1 VFQYQDRTDKNRQ
14 ELGACAMRNLLG
26 RPTAAIVALVAAAAC
41 AGCSS
46 GSSGSESAGASPHG
60 APSPAATAPSS
71 SSPFAPYVSATAASA
86 LDAAG
91 SPSAYN
97 LAFAIA
103 DGSSCTPT
111 WNGTHA
117 LDDSKVKKRISALKS
132 SGATVRVSFG
142 GASGKELAETCGS
155 ASALADAYAATLD
168 AAGATQADFDI
179 EGNALKDS
187 GSVALRSKAIA
198 LLQEKRTDLE
208 VSFTLP
214 VMPSGL
220 DADSVALLE
229 SANDQG
235 VKVSSV
241 NIMTMNYGTS
251 YTGDMGD
258 YAITSA
264 KAAHSQ
270 LADVFRLSD
279 RNAWH
284 GLAVTPLLGTND
296 VDNETFTLSD
306 AAQLRTFAKK
316 KGLAWVSMWSTFRDQ
331 QCSSDDDS
339 SSDDALTNCS
349 GVKQSSG
356 DFGEALSS

>member
-1 VFQYQDRTDKNRQ
+1 
-14 ELGACAMRNLLG
+14 MRNLLG
-26 RPTAAIVALVAAAAC
+26 RPAAAIVSLVAAATC

-46 GSSGSESAGASPHG
+46 GSSVSDSADASPHG
-60 APSPAATAPSS
+60 APSPTATAPSS
-71 SSPFAPYVSATAASA
+71 SSPFAPYVSATTASD
-86 LDAAG
+86 LDVAG
-91 SPSAYN
+91 TPSAYN

-117 LDDSKVKKRISALKS
+117 IGDAKVKKRISALKAS
-132 SGATVRVSFG
+132 RATLRVSFG

-168 AAGATQADFDI
+168 AAGATEADFDI
-179 EGNALKDS
+179 EGDALKDS
-187 GSVALRSKAIA
+187 DSVTLRSEAIA
-198 LLQEKRTDLE
+198 LLQKKRTDLK

-264 KAAHSQ
+264 KAAHAQ
-270 LADVFRLSD
+270 LADIFGLSD
-279 RNAWH
+279 RNAWR
-284 GLAVTPLLGTND
+284 GLAVTPMLGTND
-296 VDNETFTLSD
+296 IDNETFTLSD
-306 AAQLRTFAKK
+306 AAQLRAFAEKE
-316 KGLAWVSMWSTFRDQ
+316 GLAWVSMWSTFRDQ
-331 QCSSDDDS
+331 ECSSADT

-349 GVKQSSG
+349 GVQQSSG
-356 DFGEALSS
+356 AFGKALAG

>member
-1 VFQYQDRTDKNRQ
+1 
-14 ELGACAMRNLLG
+14 MRNVLG
-26 RPTAAIVALVAAAAC
+26 RPAAAFVSLVAAATC

-46 GSSGSESAGASPHG
+46 GSSGSADTAPHG
-60 APSPAATAPSS
+60 APSQAASAPSS
-71 SSPFAPYVSATAASA
+71 SSPFAPYVSATDASE

-97 LAFAIA
+97 LAFTIA

-111 WNGTHA
+111 WNGTEA
-117 LDDSKVKKRISALKS
+117 VGDATVKKRISALES

-142 GASGKELAETCGS
+142 GASGRELAETCGS

-179 EGNALKDS
+179 EGDALKDS
-187 GSVALRSKAIA
+187 DSVTLRSKAIA
-198 LLQEKRTDLE
+198 LLQKKRADLS

-220 DADSVALLE
+220 DADGVALLE

-241 NIMTMNYGTS
+241 NIMTMNYGRS

-264 KAAHSQ
+264 KAAHAQ
-270 LADVFRLSD
+270 LADIFGLSD
-279 RNAWH
+279 RNAWR
-284 GLAVTPLLGTND
+284 GLAVTPMLGTND
-296 VDNETFTLSD
+296 IDKETFTLSD
-306 AAQLRTFAKK
+306 AAQLRAFAETKE
-316 KGLAWVSMWSTFRDQ
+316 LAWVSMWSTFRDQ
-331 QCSSDDDS
+331 QCSSAGT

-349 GVKQSSG
+349 GVQQSSG
-356 DFGEALSS
+356 AFGKSLSG

>member
-1 VFQYQDRTDKNRQ
+1 
-14 ELGACAMRNLLG
+14 MRNLLG
-26 RPTAAIVALVAAAAC
+26 RPAAAIVSLVAAATC

-46 GSSGSESAGASPHG
+46 GSSVSDSADASPHG

-71 SSPFAPYVSATAASA
+71 SSPFAPYVSATTASD
-86 LDAAG
+86 LDVAG
-91 SPSAYN
+91 TPSAYN

-117 LDDSKVKKRISALKS
+117 IGDAKMKKRISALKAS
-132 SGATVRVSFG
+132 RATLRVSFG

-168 AAGATQADFDI
+168 AAGATEADFDI
-179 EGNALKDS
+179 EGDALKDS
-187 GSVALRSKAIA
+187 DSVTLRSEAIA
-198 LLQEKRTDLE
+198 LLQKKRTDLK

-264 KAAHSQ
+264 KAAHAQ
-270 LADVFRLSD
+270 LADIFGLSD
-279 RNAWH
+279 RNAWR
-284 GLAVTPLLGTND
+284 GLAVTPMLGTND
-296 VDNETFTLSD
+296 IDNETFTLSD
-306 AAQLRTFAKK
+306 AAQLRAFAEKE
-316 KGLAWVSMWSTFRDQ
+316 GLAWVSMWSTFRDQ
-331 QCSSDDDS
+331 ECSSADT

-349 GVKQSSG
+349 GVQQSSG
-356 DFGEALSS
+356 AFGKALAG

>member
-1 VFQYQDRTDKNRQ
+1 
-14 ELGACAMRNLLG
+14 MRNLLG
-26 RPTAAIVALVAAAAC
+26 RPAAAIVSLVAAATC

-46 GSSGSESAGASPHG
+46 GNSGSDSADASPHG
-60 APSPAATAPSS
+60 APSPGATAPSS
-71 SSPFAPYVSATAASA
+71 SSPFAPYVSATTASD

-91 SPSAYN
+91 TPSAYN

-117 LDDSKVKKRISALKS
+117 IGDAKVKQRISALKA
-132 SGATVRVSFG
+132 SGDATLRVSFG

-168 AAGATQADFDI
+168 AAGATEADFDI
-179 EGNALKDS
+179 EGDALKDS
-187 GSVALRSKAIA
+187 DSVTLRSKAIA
-198 LLQEKRTDLE
+198 LLQKKHTGLK

-235 VKVSSV
+235 VNVSSV

-264 KAAHSQ
+264 KAAHAQ
-270 LADVFRLSD
+270 LADIFGLSD
-279 RNAWH
+279 RNAWR
-284 GLAVTPLLGTND
+284 GLAVTPMLGTND
-296 VDNETFTLSD
+296 IDNETFTLSD
-306 AAQLRTFAKK
+306 AAQLRAFAEKE
-316 KGLAWVSMWSTFRDQ
+316 GLAWVSMWSTFRDQ
-331 QCSSDDDS
+331 ECSSADTSSDDPL
-339 SSDDALTNCS
+339 ANCS
-349 GVKQSSG
+349 GVQQSSG
-356 DFGEALSS
+356 AFGKALAG